1 MPEQGSGGRDDVL
14 IVQGLQVKLGDSLAV
29 NDVSI
34 GIRQGSFLG
43 IIGPNG
49 AGKTTLLNAISGL
62 CRATRGTVSF
72 EGRDITNAKA
82 HKIAKAGIARTFQGV
97 QLVPHLTGI
106 DNVMVGHHAAMRGT
120 IVATGI
126 GIGRSR
132 KEERRARELAFEAL
146 SLVGASALADLRAD
160 QLAYGQQ
167 KLVELARAVT
177 LAPKLLLLDEP
188 TSGMTRA
195 EKNAVIE
202 SVLRIRSATAATLA
216 IIEHDVSLVR
226 KVCEELVVMEAGG
239 VIASGPTAGV
249 LAEPRVQEAY
259 LGTGASRE
267 RQPEPVKDEAGEV
280 SQ

>member
-1 MPEQGSGGRDDVL
+1 MPEQKSRGLADVL
-14 IVQGLQVKLGDSLAV
+14 TIQSLQVKLGDSLAV
-29 NDVSI
+29 SDVSM

-62 CRATRGTVSF
+62 CRATQGTISF
-72 EGRDITNAKA
+72 EGRDITNARA
-82 HKIAKAGIARTFQGV
+82 HKVAKAGIGRTFQGV
-97 QLVPHLTGI
+97 QLVPHLTGL
-106 DNVMVGHHAAMRGT
+106 DNVMVGHHAAMRGS
-120 IVATGI
+120 IVAAGA

-132 KEERRARELAFEAL
+132 REERRAKELAFEAL
-146 SLVGASALADLRAD
+146 SLVGASSLAGLRAD

-167 KLVELARAVT
+167 KLVELARAVA
-177 LAPKLLLLDEP
+177 LAPRLLLLDEP

-195 EKNAVIE
+195 EKSAVIE
-202 SVLRIRSATAATLA
+202 SVLRIRSATSVTLA
-216 IIEHDVSLVR
+216 IIEHDVRLVR
-226 KVCEELVVMEAGG
+226 RVCEELVVMEAGA

-259 LGTGASRE
+259 LGTGAPRE
-267 RQPEPVKDEAGEV
+267 QRAAPVQDQAGEV